1 MGRSRPARSQLYQ
14 AGRGRIAPAPAGDT
28 PTPLQTLYA
37 PSVVRRARAPQSAP
51 AGHRPTGPGQSRH
64 PPRVRSP
71 GRRYPSLRVIGPVVA
86 AEHMS
91 DGRTRARRTFPGT
104 TSMCTTG
111 PTDGRAGRPGH
122 ERTPR
127 QALSLAIRVRHGTY
141 STGVPRQKGAGQPTA
156 RLSRRPRGSEAG
168 GLIIRCGQVRPRRKP
183 RQPSVTS

>member
-1 MGRSRPARSQLYQ
+1 MVGNSITRLATLMGRSRPARSQLYQ

-71 GRRYPSLRVIGPVVA
+71 GRRYPSLRVIGSVVA

-91 DGRTRARRTFPGT
+91 DGRTRARPA
-104 TSMCTTG
+104 C
-111 PTDGRAGRPGH
+111 P
-122 ERTPR
+122 
-127 QALSLAIRVRHGTY
+127 
-141 STGVPRQKGAGQPTA
+141 GQPRCALRA
-156 RLSRRPRGSEAG
+156 RLSGEPDGRGTYGPRDWRFARGPSQTWNLLHWRITAKGRPVNLWPA
-168 GLIIRCGQVRPRRKP
+168 
-183 RQPSVTS
+183 